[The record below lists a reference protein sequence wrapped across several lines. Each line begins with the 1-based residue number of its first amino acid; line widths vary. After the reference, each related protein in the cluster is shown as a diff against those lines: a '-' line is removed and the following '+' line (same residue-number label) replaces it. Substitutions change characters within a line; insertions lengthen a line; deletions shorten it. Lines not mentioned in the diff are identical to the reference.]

1 MRSPLAAYFFII
13 NRQKKNEKD
22 TAAQSES
29 TRDLNASQTGTARAN
44 GERTTLKGCV
54 LIGLEQ
60 LVGESGL
67 RSENGLKCP
76 NCRGNHR
83 VSMVVPGKKNNLGSF
98 RVSMDYTP

>member
-1 MRSPLAAYFFII
+1 MI

-29 TRDLNASQTGTARAN
+29 TRDLNASQTRTARAN
-44 GERTTLKGCV
+44 GERTALKGCV

-98 RVSMDYTP
+98 RVST